1 MMKPPKVLP
10 PHYLFAALA
19 LMVGIDYVEPSAIL
33 PGWLHLVGL
42 IPIGIGIGLLLVA
55 ARQFSK
61 ADTNIVPLTRS
72 TALVA
77 DGAFSFTRNPM
88 YLGMAMVLGGTAV
101 LLNSYLP
108 WLALIA
114 FVLIIQVL
122 FIRHEESL
130 MEETFGADY
139 VAYKSRV
146 RRWL

>member
-1 MMKPPKVLP
+1 MMNPPKVLP
-10 PHYLFAALA
+10 PHYFFAALA

-42 IPIGIGIGLLLVA
+42 IPIGVGVGLVVVA

-77 DGAFSFTRNPM
+77 DGVFSFTRNPM
-88 YLGMAMVLGGTAV
+88 YLGMTVVLGGTAV

-108 WLALIA
+108 WLVPIA
-114 FVLIIQVL
+114 FVLIIRLL

-130 MEETFGADY
+130 MEETLGAD
-139 VAYKSRV
+139 
-146 RRWL
+146 